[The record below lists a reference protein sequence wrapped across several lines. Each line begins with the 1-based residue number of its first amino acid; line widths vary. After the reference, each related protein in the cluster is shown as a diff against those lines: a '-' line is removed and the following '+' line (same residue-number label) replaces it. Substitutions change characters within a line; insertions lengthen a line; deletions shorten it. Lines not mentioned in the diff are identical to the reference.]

1 MNEYQAQ
8 QVLDALKAL
17 LEKITTIT
25 AQLDYIAQQITP
37 KPQAE

>member
-8 QVLDALKAL
+8 QVVDALKAL
-17 LEKITTIT
+17 VEKITIISS
-25 AQLDYIAQQITP
+25 QLDYIAQQITP